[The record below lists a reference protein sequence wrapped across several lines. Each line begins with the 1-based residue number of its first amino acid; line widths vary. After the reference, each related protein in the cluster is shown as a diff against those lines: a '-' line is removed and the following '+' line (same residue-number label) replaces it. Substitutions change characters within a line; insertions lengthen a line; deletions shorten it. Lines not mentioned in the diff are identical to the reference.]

1 MPCVRPDGTLSGS
14 GRALLETV
22 QAEMTAVDA
31 AKKIGMPLHLVRSGL
46 REMIA
51 AGLVREDGERFG
63 QTEKGAATA
72 RPSGG

>member
-1 MPCVRPDGTLSGS
+1 
-14 GRALLETV
+14 
-22 QAEMTAVDA
+22 MTAVDA